1 MLEFSGHVIGLAMVI
16 GSLVVFVLLMPR
28 GGQVNPILR
37 TDFVEQVALMCLIFL
52 FFAGGVM
59 ALAGFP
65 LGMGVGT
72 K

>member
-16 GSLVVFVLLMPR
+16 GSLVVFVLLITAWRASQP
-28 GGQVNPILR
+28 NPPHRFCRAGSPDVLDIPVLR
-37 TDFVEQVALMCLIFL
+37 R
-52 FFAGGVM
+52 GVM